1 MESAQYSRESGNKI
15 NTTHSSRTSICNESI
30 QNEILSVRSESPDS
44 QKMYKCSICESTFFR
59 RSHLQDHLNH
69 HTKDRQY
76 QCKEINCC
84 KAYFSWKH
92 LRRHLISHHK
102 LINVKKSLYMKNES
116 KKHKCLHEGCNATF
130 DRHWKLTSHM
140 WKHTGEKHHSCTENG
155 CSKVYTSVGRL
166 RRHIAISHKPSSGT
180 VMYFECSEDRCKK
193 LYKTI
198 QCLRRHYIKDHE
210 KDGSQNPPLHCS
222 SCDRSFNSLTLMN
235 HHRCASCKCEECNS
249 KFISV
254 IALKNHMKKTH
265 SFQMCSEPDCRKVFS
280 NFSLLKE
287 HKKADHSKVFACP
300 TCNKKLRSKT
310 LLKKHQQTHVLP
322 EERKFFTCPYKECG
336 RVYTRRFNLDQH
348 IRSSHEGI
356 KFHCAVPGCEKSLV
370 TKQKLQE
377 HMKLHDPLREP
388 QQRKQMARRQ
398 RKDAGKPKRSMAA
411 KLSGIQLSFREE
423 QNVLHSSNNLLV
435 SGQCT
440 SKSDDASDSSD
451 AESEMSVLSDEHR
464 EESDECEESCVMI
477 ANEPDISVILQWV
490 AGSFQLHKPEV
501 GSNNSDLE
509 EDCHEIENE
518 ELNS

>member
-1 MESAQYSRESGNKI
+1 MESAQYSRESGSKI
-15 NTTHSSRTSICNESI
+15 NTTHSSTTICNESI
-30 QNEILSVRSESPDS
+30 RNEILSVRSESPDS

-59 RSHLQDHLNH
+59 RSHLRDHLNH

-92 LRRHLISHHK
+92 LRRHLISQHK
-102 LINVKKSLYMKNES
+102 LINVKKSLYMKTES

-180 VMYFECSEDRCKK
+180 VMYLE
-193 LYKTI
+193 
-198 QCLRRHYIKDHE
+198 
-210 KDGSQNPPLHCS
+210 
-222 SCDRSFNSLTLMN
+222 
-235 HHRCASCKCEECNS
+235 CEECNS

-300 TCNKKLRSKT
+300 TCNKKLRSET

-322 EERKFFTCPYKECG
+322 EERKLFTCPYKECG
-336 RVYTRRFNLDQH
+336 RFYTRRFNLDQH

-423 QNVLHSSNNLLV
+423 QNVLHSSNNLSV
-435 SGQCT
+435 TGQCT
-440 SKSDDASDSSD
+440 SKSNDSSKSSD